1 MQPDSDPTA
10 DPTIEPTAEPM
21 SLHVSSDPVGAVSL
35 VHEAEDTKSDELI
48 DELARELHQVVRDSL
63 LLATRMVGRR
73 ILEVVFD
80 GDIEKMRQRGVKDAS
95 LRKLAEHPC
104 LDTNATHLH
113 QAVNIYHFTEQHPQL
128 LHHEQ
133 LTTTHFRVVM
143 PLPDAVRLDLPR
155 PAARDGWS
163 TARLENVARGAKKR
177 HCKGRGGRP
186 RLPTI
191 VKTVNALK
199 RYARS
204 PDQFFGGM
212 DELNQ
217 LPLSKARKL
226 REIIGELRTQLDVL
240 DDSLESHLEELGVPP
255 EQGPVLSAAS

>member
-1 MQPDSDPTA
+1 MHPENA
-10 DPTIEPTAEPM
+10 PTAESM
-21 SLHVSSDPVGAVSL
+21 DVAVVVEPAAPTSL
-35 VHEAEDTKSDELI
+35 VPLGGETKSDEVI
-48 DELARELHQVVRDSL
+48 EELAHELHQIVRDSL
-63 LLATRMVGRR
+63 LLATRMVGKR

-80 GDIEKMRQRGVKDAS
+80 GDIERMRERGIKDAS
-95 LRKLAEHPC
+95 LRKLASHPC
-104 LDTNATHLH
+104 LDTSATHLH
-113 QAVNIYHFTEQHPQL
+113 QAVNIYHFTEQHPTL
-128 LHHEQ
+128 LHHEH

-143 PLPDAVRLDLPR
+143 PLPDEVRIDLLR
-155 PAARDGWS
+155 RAARHGWN
-163 TARLENVARGAKKR
+163 TARLENMARGAKKR

-186 RLPTI
+186 RLPTF

-204 PDQFFGGM
+204 PEEFFGGM

-240 DDSLESHLEELGVPP
+240 DGSLETHLEELGVPADGA
-255 EQGPVLSAAS
+255 QALSVAS